1 MDSRRVNTVDALG
14 MLEHRRRVH
23 VSWLSIGAL
32 SSGAVSLGSFLL
44 TASIWTQ
51 ALVTAC
57 MAVAWVGGLIEGNRW
72 TRSLAA
78 AVPRELPTEPS
89 TGWQMPVA
97 FVRNL
102 ALTWVNAGQQAIV
115 ADLSRPAPV

>member
-1 MDSRRVNTVDALG
+1 MDSRRVNTMDALG
-14 MLEHRRRVH
+14 MLEHRRSVH

-44 TASIWTQ
+44 TGSIRTQ

-57 MAVAWVGGLIEGNRW
+57 MAVAWVGGLIEGDRQA
-72 TRSLAA
+72 RSLPA
-78 AVPRELPTEPS
+78 AVPTRATHGAQYRLAE
-89 TGWQMPVA
+89 PVA

-115 ADLSRPAPV
+115 PDLRRSRPV